1 MDLPKEKVMATRGR
15 KTGSKKKKAAK
26 TKKRVS
32 PARKARAKSVKR
44 AAIVKGLSKKG
55 GKRRTAAVNKRA
67 RQAGVMGEDA
77 SQLDAPAVSEWAD
90 QPRKGK

>member
-1 MDLPKEKVMATRGR
+1 MATRGR
-15 KTGSKKKKAAK
+15 KIGSKKKKAAK

-32 PARKARAKSVKR
+32 PASKTRAKSVKR

-55 GKRRTAAVNKRA
+55 GKRRAAAVRKRA

-77 SQLDAPAVSEWAD
+77 SQLSAPAVSTWTD
-90 QPRKGK
+90 RPKKGK

>member
-1 MDLPKEKVMATRGR
+1 MDLAKEKGMATRGR
-15 KTGSKKKKAAK
+15 KTGSKKKAAK

-55 GKRRTAAVNKRA
+55 GKRRSGAVKKRA

-77 SQLDAPAVSEWAD
+77 SQLNATAVSEWTD